1 MLGVATP
8 HVCSLL
14 REVSDTMRS
23 HGPGGHLSKSFARKE
38 ITIADVFIVL
48 FDVVFRE
55 ELTSAMLEDDAFE
68 FHRKVID
75 ELQSYSAYYLLKPV
89 DFSGYLISLWSE
101 DDNPS
106 LLRLVNNLGPI
117 QPLYIENDEVLGD
130 CLENAKV
137 PDVEYLKSYLAPFCA
152 LSDQRDTN
160 HVPLMLMSHHDS
172 QNPTPATDVAKLGVL
187 LYPEGDQMTQEDVIR
202 KLKLAA
208 DPETNG
214 VYDQDADVVDEKEL
228 EEFPHPLI
236 LQAMHEGRQTWNT
249 EKGPMY
255 QAFGDDVNSLPNMM
269 SFDMASLCLRVKI
282 FLMDC

>member
-1 MLGVATP
+1 M
-8 HVCSLL
+8 
-14 REVSDTMRS
+14 MRS
-23 HGPGGHLSKSFARKE
+23 RGPGEHLSKSFAEKE

-55 ELTSAMLEDDAFE
+55 EFTSATLEDDAFE

-75 ELQSYSAYYLLKPV
+75 ELQLYSSHYVLKPV
-89 DFSGYLISLWSE
+89 DFYGYLISLWSE
-101 DDNPS
+101 DDTPN
-106 LLRLVNNLGPI
+106 LRCLVNNLGSI
-117 QPLYIENDEVLGD
+117 QPLYIENNEVLGD
-130 CLENAKV
+130 CLENAKG
-137 PDVEYLKSYLAPFCA
+137 PDVEYLKSYLAPFC
-152 LSDQRDTN
+152 DQRDTN
-160 HVPLMLMSHHDS
+160 QVPLMLMSYLDS
-172 QNPTPATDVAKLGVL
+172 QNPTHATDVAKLGVL
-187 LYPEGDQMTQEDVIR
+187 LYPEGDQMTQEDVIC

-214 VYDQDADVVDEKEL
+214 VYDQDADLVDEKEL

-255 QAFGDDVNSLPNMM
+255 QAFGDRVSSVPDML
-269 SFDMASLCLRVKI
+269 SFDMASVCLRVKL